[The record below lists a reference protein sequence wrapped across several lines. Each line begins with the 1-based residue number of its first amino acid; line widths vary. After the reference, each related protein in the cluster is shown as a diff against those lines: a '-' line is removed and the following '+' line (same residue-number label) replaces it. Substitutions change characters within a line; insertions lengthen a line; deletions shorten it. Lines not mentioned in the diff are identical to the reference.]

1 MLFKDI
7 IELTYNIID
16 EVDYDEQVEI
26 IVKEAIN
33 EAYFDMAKIDMR
45 LSTGYIPIIRK
56 VATLPTDC
64 IKIINTIPAM
74 GDGDKVIGN
83 AIITDKTGTFEIL
96 YATPREALEN
106 DNDEPDLHNTL
117 QYNLANF
124 ACYKY
129 WLHRKKIDVANSFL
143 QKYMMELN
151 KFEDVMKD
159 MGCVMDAVT
168 IEY

>member
-1 MLFKDI
+1 MNFKEI
-7 IELTYNIID
+7 IDLAYNIID

-26 IVKEAIN
+26 IVKGAIN

-45 LSTGYIPIIRK
+45 LSTSYTPIIRK
-56 VATLPTDC
+56 IATLPTDC
-64 IKIINTIPAM
+64 IKVVEVTPAL
-74 GDGDKVIGN
+74 DSTDKVVGN
-83 AIITDKTGTFEIL
+83 SIITNKTGTLEIL
-96 YATPREALEN
+96 YATPREELVN

-117 QYNLANF
+117 IHNLANF

-129 WLHRKKIDVANSFL
+129 WLHRKKIDVANAFL
-143 QKYMMELN
+143 QKYMNEKHN
-151 KFEDVMKD
+151 FETMVKD